1 MQSLWVVNT
10 RILLSPELAIPDAL
24 STEYLEHHLV
34 LPLTIEDGAL
44 KLAAVGEPAS
54 YVMEDMVT
62 VFGLPVVLINTDESE
77 LRDAIRQARRSKDT
91 VVELVSDLA
100 QFESAEAALTAAEDI
115 RDRANQAPVIR
126 FVNVLIREAAQTGAS
141 DIHLD
146 STRDG
151 LGIRVR
157 VDGVLSRLPSPPTG
171 LHDAVF
177 SRLKLMASLDIAER
191 RLPQDGRVRV
201 RLEERELD
209 LRVATAPNHFGES
222 MTLRLLDR
230 GGRPVGLDELGL
242 PSGTLTQ
249 FRQIA
254 ARPHGI
260 ILATGPTGSGKTTTL
275 YSALALRDRGAEK
288 IITVEDPVEYEL
300 EGITQ
305 VPVLEKAGLTFPRAL
320 KALVRLDPDVLMIG
334 EIRDEESADIAV
346 RSAMTGHLV
355 FSTLHTNDALS
366 AIPRLTD
373 LKVPA
378 YMVAATVE
386 AVLAQRLVR
395 RICSEC
401 RKRYRPDSSTAALLS
416 GKPVGKIQLERGQG
430 CAACRGTGYR
440 GRSGLFELLVLTDDL
455 KKAISAGRGIAELR
469 EIAIQSGM
477 RTLREDGWAKV
488 EAGLTTIEE
497 VLRVIQV

>member
-10 RILLSPELAIPDAL
+10 RILLSHDLTVPDAL

-44 KLAAVGEPAS
+44 KLAAVGEPAT

-62 VFGLPVVLINTDESE
+62 VFGLPVVLVDADESE

-91 VVELVSDLA
+91 VVELVSDLG
-100 QFESAEAALTAAEDI
+100 QFDSAETSLTAAEDI

-157 VDGVLSRLPSPPTG
+157 IDGVLSRLPSPPPG

-254 ARPHGI
+254 ARPHGE
-260 ILATGPTGSGKTTTL
+260 LRRHPGASCRER
-275 YSALALRDRGAEK
+275 ALR
-288 IITVEDPVEYEL
+288 T
-300 EGITQ
+300 
-305 VPVLEKAGLTFPRAL
+305 
-320 KALVRLDPDVLMIG
+320 
-334 EIRDEESADIAV
+334 
-346 RSAMTGHLV
+346 
-355 FSTLHTNDALS
+355 
-366 AIPRLTD
+366 
-373 LKVPA
+373 
-378 YMVAATVE
+378 
-386 AVLAQRLVR
+386 
-395 RICSEC
+395 
-401 RKRYRPDSSTAALLS
+401 
-416 GKPVGKIQLERGQG
+416 
-430 CAACRGTGYR
+430 
-440 GRSGLFELLVLTDDL
+440 
-455 KKAISAGRGIAELR
+455 
-469 EIAIQSGM
+469 
-477 RTLREDGWAKV
+477 
-488 EAGLTTIEE
+488 
-497 VLRVIQV
+497 